1 MTDDNDDAAD
11 GEDDAS
17 RSVTSFA
24 VNFSK
29 AHGSVGRNGVYLLF
43 ITVWF
48 QRSVEHVLKE
58 KNDEETSYD
67 TILK

>member
-11 GEDDAS
+11 GDDDAS

-29 AHGSVGRNGVYLLF
+29 AHGSVGRNGVYLFF

-48 QRSVEHVLKE
+48 QRSVEHVLK
-58 KNDEETSYD
+58 KKKKETNYD